1 MPRDIDPNINVQIIS
16 FRTWDH
22 ASDALMGIRGS
33 YIFRGHGEDWPLETR
48 LGRTTQANLA
58 REMETTLL
66 STFRAAA
73 HLYQQNLPA
82 DQDDLSWLALMQ
94 HHGIPTRLLDWTASP
109 LIAAFFAAEHC
120 PQRNANRRFVVW
132 ALDLDWLRKAA
143 LTNCGLD
150 SSHPHA
156 PLSDPAMFSKYFL
169 HSFGSFVAP
178 VQPRWL
184 NARQVQQKGLFL
196 AVGNP
201 HQSFQNNL
209 SSMQQ
214 TVEGKRASSLGYK
227 IIISG
232 SQRLTAL
239 RSLERLG
246 ISRVTLFP
254 GLDGFAQSLTT
265 QLRLCQDNRYGY
277 QWIWDALGRFKEFGF
292 F

>member
-1 MPRDIDPNINVQIIS
+1 
-16 FRTWDH
+16 
-22 ASDALMGIRGS
+22 
-33 YIFRGHGEDWPLETR
+33 
-48 LGRTTQANLA
+48 
-58 REMETTLL
+58 METTLL